1 MFKRLVTVISLITLF
16 AVFLAPRVLAVD
28 VVNPACENLPA
39 GKPVPTV
46 CSSNLSNVKDEDSSR
61 NPIVGPDGILTKV
74 ISILALV
81 LGVISVIVIII
92 AGIRM
97 ATSQGNPQTVSSV
110 RNQIIYAAVGIA
122 VAVLAQS
129 IVVFVIR
136 RL

>member
-1 MFKRLVTVISLITLF
+1 MFKRLLLAISLVSLL
-16 AVFLAPRVLAVD
+16 AVLLAPRVLAVD

-46 CSSNLSNVKDEDSSR
+46 CSSNQTDASDDGS
-61 NPIVGPDGILTKV
+61 PIVGPDGILTKA

-81 LGVISVIVIII
+81 LGVIAVIVIII

-97 ATSQGNPQTVSSV
+97 STSQGNPQSVSGA
-110 RNQIIYAAVGIA
+110 RNQVIYAAIGLV